1 MTIFASKPDIDK
13 KGLPPQVV
21 ESRIF
26 NMMLD
31 LGIPANLKGF
41 TYLSDAIRIAYYDPM
56 LGAKVVE
63 GIYKTIASE
72 KSTTVQCVEHSIR
85 TALKRVDS
93 IRKQQVLLEF
103 FGTQECPTP
112 KKFIHDLADRLR
124 ISEKA
129 DTANRS
135 PRQ

>member
-1 MTIFASKPDIDK
+1 MTIFATKPDTDK
-13 KGLPPQVV
+13 KGLTPQVV

-26 NMMLD
+26 NMMIE
-31 LGIPANLKGF
+31 LGIPTNLKGF

-56 LGAKVVE
+56 LGAKIVD

-72 KSTTVQCVEHSIR
+72 KSTTVQCVEHSVR
-85 TALKRVDS
+85 TALKRVDN
-93 IRKQQVLLEF
+93 IRKQQILLEF
-103 FGTQECPTP
+103 FGTQKCPTP
-112 KKFIHDLADRLR
+112 KKFINDLADRLR

-129 DTANRS
+129 DTANRT